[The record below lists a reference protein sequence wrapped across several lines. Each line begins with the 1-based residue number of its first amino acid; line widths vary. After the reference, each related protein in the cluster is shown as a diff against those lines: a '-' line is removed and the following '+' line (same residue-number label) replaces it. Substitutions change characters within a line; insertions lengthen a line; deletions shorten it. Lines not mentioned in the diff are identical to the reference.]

1 MCYSHWV
8 SYQCTAVVKNS
19 SYRLH
24 YGNGVCRSLGAIAQR
39 VKLLHQPHIVI
50 PSVLL
55 SFLWY
60 YCHSFRIIV
69 IPSILVS
76 FLPYFCHSF
85 RIIVIPSELLPFQTF
100 VILNSSCTLPYLK
113 GEKIGRQSGPYLQVG
128 SKNPR
133 SWQPQTCIYFMLH
146 AYNCLLDS
154 TQTAVSR
161 ILQKNCVN
169 CPQFKNNMVGF
180 IYTFCFFFFC
190 LLVLY

>member
-1 MCYSHWV
+1 M
-8 SYQCTAVVKNS
+8 
-19 SYRLH
+19 
-24 YGNGVCRSLGAIAQR
+24 
-39 VKLLHQPHIVI
+39 
-50 PSVLL
+50 
-55 SFLWY
+55 
-60 YCHSFRIIV
+60 
-69 IPSILVS
+69 
-76 FLPYFCHSF
+76 
-85 RIIVIPSELLPFQTF
+85 PFQIF

-180 IYTFCFFFFC
+180 IYTFCFWSWVLERSLERKKSGSPDIKI
-190 LLVLY
+190 LLDFAIFSILSKKLIILSYQCDIIL